1 MRTVSP
7 LALIAAT
14 LLANP
19 AAAQADTLFTH
30 ADTLR
35 GSNTPQRAW
44 WDATFYDLHVTVH
57 PADSSISGWTG
68 IHYRVIAPPPA
79 GPGQLQIDLQQPLEI
94 DSILLSGR
102 KLSYQRDGNA
112 FFVTLPRTQAVR
124 SQRAIVVVFH
134 GKPLAAKRPPWDG
147 GLIWQHDSLGNR
159 WTATANQGLGASVW
173 WPNKDYG
180 ADEPDSQRIA
190 ITVPDSMFDVSNG
203 RLRTI
208 QHHGDGTTTYEW
220 FVVSPINNYDVEIN
234 AGHYA
239 HFSEVYWGEKGPLT
253 MDFWPLA
260 YHVDTARVQ
269 FKQAESMMRCF
280 EWWFGPYPFYEDGYK
295 LVEAP
300 HLGMEHQS
308 GTAYGNGYT
317 NGYSGRDLSKTGWG
331 TKWDFIIVHESA
343 HEWWGNNITS
353 KDGADEWIHESF
365 ANYSEALYTECLYG
379 KAAGAEYQRGTRL
392 LIKNDLP
399 IINGHYGV
407 NRGGPLDTYY
417 KGGNVLHTIRQ
428 VVNNDS
434 LWRATLRGLNA
445 TFYHQTVTTAQIE
458 SYMSAHTGVDLS
470 KIFDQYLRT
479 TKVPVFE
486 YSIEG
491 NELKYRWTNVV
502 PGFAM
507 PLRVTLSD
515 AKYGWITPTAEWQT
529 APVKLDAP
537 AAFTVDENFYV
548 KVEKPR

>member
-1 MRTVSP
+1 MRLSR
-7 LALIAAT
+7 L
-14 LLANP
+14 LLA
-19 AAAQADTLFTH
+19 AAVAFATAGTASAQRDTLFTH

-35 GSNTPQRAW
+35 GSNTRQRAW
-44 WDATFYDLHVTVH
+44 WDATFYDLHVTVQ
-57 PADSSISGWTG
+57 PADSSVSGWNG
-68 IHYRVIAPPPA
+68 ITYRVLAAPKMKKE
-79 GPGQLQIDLQQPLEI
+79 QMQIDLQVPLEI
-94 DSILLSGR
+94 DSITMKGKRLTAR
-102 KLSYQRDGNA
+102 RDGNA
-112 FFVTLPRTQAVR
+112 FFVTLPSPPRTGSSGTIAVF
-124 SQRAIVVVFH
+124 FH
-134 GKPLAAKRPPWDG
+134 GKPRAAKRPPWDG

-173 WPNKDYG
+173 WPNKDYA

-203 RLRTI
+203 RLRTVA
-208 QHHGDGTTTYEW
+208 HHADGTTTFEW

-234 AGHYA
+234 AGQYA
-239 HFSEVYWGEKGPLT
+239 HFSDLYWGEKGPLT

-260 YHVDTARVQ
+260 YHLDTARVQ
-269 FKQAESMMRCF
+269 FKQAVTMMRCF
-280 EWWFGPYPFYEDGYK
+280 EYWFGPYPFYEDGYK

-317 NGYSGRDLSKTGWG
+317 NGYRTRDLSATGWG

-343 HEWWGNNITS
+343 HEWWGNSITA

-379 KAAGAEYQRGTRL
+379 KVAGAEYQRGTRL
-392 LIKNDLP
+392 LIKNDAP

-434 LWRATLRGLNA
+434 VWRATLRGLQA

-479 TKVPVFE
+479 TMVPVFE
-486 YSIEG
+486 YSIANG
-491 NELKYRWTNVV
+491 DLKYRWANVV

-515 AKYGWITPTAEWQT
+515 AKYGWIKPTAEWQT
-529 APVKLDAP
+529 MPVKLEYPDG
-537 AAFTVDENFYV
+537 FTVDENFYV
-548 KVEKPR
+548 KVQKN